1 MRIEM
6 RRADVNGIQLQ
17 YLVAGH
23 RSDAVVVLLHGY
35 AETSRMWIP
44 LMSRLAKRRIVI
56 APDLRGAGGSSTP
69 DSGYDKRTM
78 AQDIHALVHEL
89 GFKKV
94 RIVGHDIGLMVA
106 YAYAAQYPGEVQS
119 IALMDAFLPG
129 IGDWQG
135 IWLRRDK
142 WHYNFYGETPL
153 RLVEGRERIYF
164 EHFWNEFAA
173 DPRRSVSEADRRFYA
188 AEYAKPDGMRAG
200 FEYFRAL
207 DEDARDFAEFA
218 KTSLPMPMLVLA
230 GEKASGEFLIT
241 QARLV
246 ASNVQG
252 IIIRG
257 SGHWLMSEAPEQTLS
272 ALVEFINAQDG
283 PAADAQLPDAA
294 GGPNL
299 SNAS

>member
-1 MRIEM
+1 MRL
-6 RRADVNGIQLQ
+6 N
-17 YLVAGH
+17 
-23 RSDAVVVLLHGY
+23 
-35 AETSRMWIP
+35 
-44 LMSRLAKRRIVI
+44 MSRQTLVPFVVACAMFMQNLDSTVI
-56 APDLRGAGGSSTP
+56 AT
-69 DSGYDKRTM
+69 
-78 AQDIHALVHEL
+78 AL
-89 GFKKV
+89 
-94 RIVGHDIGLMVA
+94 
-106 YAYAAQYPGEVQS
+106 PT
-119 IALMDAFLPG
+119 IAHSL
-129 IGDWQG
+129 
-135 IWLRRDK
+135 
-142 WHYNFYGETPL
+142 GETPL